1 MGCGGSKAKKK
12 SDVAE
17 VPEEEIEIAYKGGSE
32 VKKRVHTIMALKTRL
47 QRAVFEKC
55 GVEAHIESS
64 RDKLSKLS
72 EGLVKAKEQYQ
83 FLLNYAMERD
93 ADELFR
99 ALTSSSSA
107 DKRVLI
113 DVLTARTRW
122 QLGLIT
128 EAYERKHHVP
138 LLKIIK
144 DNLRTSIGVFTGSNS
159 DLGRLLLLVA
169 MDQPERDAQLLQQHT
184 TDFDKIIEVN
194 AWFDHDC
201 LLSAT
206 LTSVVF
212 SLFPTNL
219 VT

>member
-12 SDVAE
+12 SDVAQ
-17 VPEEEIEIAYKGGSE
+17 VDEEEIEIAYKGGSE

-55 GVEAHIESS
+55 GVEAHIEES
-64 RDKLSKLS
+64 REKLTKLS
-72 EGLVKAKEQYQ
+72 EGLVKAKESYQ

-169 MDQPERDAQLLQQHT
+169 MDQPERDSQLLQQHT
-184 TDFDKIIEVN
+184 SDFDKIIEVSN
-194 AWFDHDC
+194 
-201 LLSAT
+201 T
-206 LTSVVF
+206 LHFARFLVIRFSSLVF
-212 SLFPTNL
+212 VASHL
-219 VT
+219 